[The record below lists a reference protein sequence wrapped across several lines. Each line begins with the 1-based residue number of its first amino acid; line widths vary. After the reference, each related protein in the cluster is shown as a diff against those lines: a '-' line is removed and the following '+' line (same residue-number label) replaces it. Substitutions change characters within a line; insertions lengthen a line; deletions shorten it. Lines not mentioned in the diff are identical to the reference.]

1 MFAWTNPL
9 HGDLFPDVRKMEAEV
24 VQMCISM
31 FNGSSQAC
39 GTVSYQRKFQMP
51 QCLAYEYIYIMCEQN
66 FIPIPCLALTETS
79 VLEA

>member
-39 GTVSYQRKFQMP
+39 GTVSYQRKFEMP
-51 QCLAYEYIYIMCEQN
+51 NLFCL
-66 FIPIPCLALTETS
+66 
-79 VLEA
+79 